1 MDIKEQLS
9 MELKKS
15 IKIQNEMQIS
25 IDNLIKENTFLTETI
40 TLNKLGQITTERRQL
55 QSQIYNI
62 KKEAELKVSEAQ
74 KVYDKYQKMVSD
86 ISALQHELLNKKKQ
100 IDGYIS
106 LEASKQISE
115 QMQQLKSEKKRCQD
129 ELDKHIRENDK
140 KLELQTLSYE
150 HKCKNWAL
158 ALVISFVIT
167 AISIYINFIWGN
179 GNESKEYERN

>member
-1 MDIKEQLS
+1 MLCMDIKEQLS

-86 ISALQHELLNKKKQ
+86 ISALQHELLNKK
-100 IDGYIS
+100 
-106 LEASKQISE
+106 
-115 QMQQLKSEKKRCQD
+115 
-129 ELDKHIRENDK
+129 N
-140 KLELQTLSYE
+140 KLMDIFL
-150 HKCKNWAL
+150 
-158 ALVISFVIT
+158 
-167 AISIYINFIWGN
+167 
-179 GNESKEYERN
+179 